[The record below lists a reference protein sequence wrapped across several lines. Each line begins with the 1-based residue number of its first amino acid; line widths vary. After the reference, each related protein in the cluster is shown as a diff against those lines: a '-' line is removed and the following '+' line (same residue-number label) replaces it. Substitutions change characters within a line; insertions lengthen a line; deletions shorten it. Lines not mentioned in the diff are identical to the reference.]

1 MLNGVMDRQFSGTL
15 VNNNI
20 DRSFS
25 RVTHYFLKYNILYHD
40 NMTQRYSHPKQY

>member
-20 DRSFS
+20 D
-25 RVTHYFLKYNILYHD
+25 HKYLG
-40 NMTQRYSHPKQY
+40 TALEVL